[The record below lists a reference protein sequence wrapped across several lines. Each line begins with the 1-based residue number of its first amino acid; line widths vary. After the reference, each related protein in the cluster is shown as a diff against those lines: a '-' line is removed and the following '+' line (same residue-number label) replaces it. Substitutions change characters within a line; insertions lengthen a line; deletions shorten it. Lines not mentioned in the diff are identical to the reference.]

1 MRVTIALGS
10 HCRGVKN
17 HLAGV
22 KHGVDE
28 VNPFESVKV
37 GCNHGDWLHC
47 AFGQQFLPFG
57 AG

>member
-1 MRVTIALGS
+1 MTIALGS

-37 GCNHGDWLHC
+37 GCDHGDWLHC
-47 AFGQQFLPFG
+47 AFGEQLLPFG